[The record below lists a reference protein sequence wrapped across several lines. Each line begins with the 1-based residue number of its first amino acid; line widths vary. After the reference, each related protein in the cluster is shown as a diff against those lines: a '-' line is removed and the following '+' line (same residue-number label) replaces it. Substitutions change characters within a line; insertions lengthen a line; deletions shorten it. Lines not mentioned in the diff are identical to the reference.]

1 MTVPANEER
10 LRDLLWE
17 VTADCH
23 DEEEQFWS
31 IFYTAM
37 DEGDCTLAEDGLDFP
52 LQARALGEPVEV
64 VDLDGGRSGLRRG
77 IVALVRKEDR
87 EYPVALAELEFE
99 GLDHDD
105 TEWLDMYRYWMN
117 LR

>member
-1 MTVPANEER
+1 MLAAQTNEKR

-31 IFYTAM
+31 IFYA
-37 DEGDCTLAEDGLDFP
+37 LAEGELNFP
-52 LQARALGEPVEV
+52 LQAKMQGESVEV
-64 VDLDGGRSGLRRG
+64 VNLDGARSGLRRG
-77 IVALVRKEDR
+77 VVALVRKGDR
-87 EYPVALAELEFE
+87 EYPVALAEMEFE
-99 GLDHDD
+99 DLDSASA
-105 TEWLDMYRYWMN
+105 EWLEMYRYWLD

>member
-10 LRDLLWE
+10 LRDLLRE

-31 IFYTAM
+31 VFYA
-37 DEGDCTLAEDGLDFP
+37 LAEDGLDFP
-52 LQARALGEPVEV
+52 LQAKMLGEPVEV
-64 VDLDGGRSGLRRG
+64 VDLDGARSGLRCG
-77 IVALVRKEDR
+77 IVARVRKGDR
-87 EYPVALAELEFE
+87 EYPVALAELGFV
-99 GLDHDD
+99 GLDPASA
-105 TEWLDMYRYWMN
+105 EWLDMYRYWLK

>member
-1 MTVPANEER
+1 MTVPTNEER
-10 LRDLLWE
+10 LRDLLRE

-23 DEEEQFWS
+23 DKEEQFWS
-31 IFYTAM
+31 IFYA
-37 DEGDCTLAEDGLDFP
+37 LAEDGLDFP
-52 LQARALGEPVEV
+52 LQARALGELVEV

-77 IVALVRKEDR
+77 IVALVRKGDR
-87 EYPVALAELEFE
+87 EYPVPLADLEFMC
-99 GLDHDD
+99 LDHDD

>member
-10 LRDLLWE
+10 PHDLLWE

-31 IFYTAM
+31 IFYT
-37 DEGDCTLAEDGLDFP
+37 LAEGGLDFP
-52 LQARALGEPVEV
+52 LKARTLGEPVEV
-64 VDLDGGRSGLRRG
+64 VDLDGARSGPRRG
-77 IVALVRKEDR
+77 IVALVRKGDR
-87 EYPVALAELEFE
+87 EYPVALVELEFE
-99 GLDHDD
+99 VLDPASA
-105 TEWLDMYRYWMN
+105 EWLDVYRYWLK

>member
-31 IFYTAM
+31 IFHA
-37 DEGDCTLAEDGLDFP
+37 LAEDGLDFP
-52 LQARALGEPVEV
+52 LQAKLLGEPVEV

-77 IVALVRKEDR
+77 IVALVRKGDR
-87 EYPVALAELEFE
+87 ESPVALAELEFV
-99 GLDHDD
+99 GLDPAGA
-105 TEWLDMYRYWMN
+105 EWLDMYRYWVN

>member
-1 MTVPANEER
+1 MKEQR
-10 LRDLLWE
+10 LRDLLWD

-31 IFYTAM
+31 IFYA
-37 DEGDCTLAEDGLDFP
+37 LAEDGLDFP

-64 VDLDGGRSGLRRG
+64 IDLDGARSGPGRG
-77 IVALVRKEDR
+77 IVALARKGDR

-99 GLDHDD
+99 GLDPASA
-105 TEWLDMYRYWMN
+105 EWLDMYRYWLK

>member
-1 MTVPANEER
+1 MAVQANEER

-31 IFYTAM
+31 IFYA
-37 DEGDCTLAEDGLDFP
+37 LAEGELNFP
-52 LQARALGEPVEV
+52 LQARMQGESVEV
-64 VDLDGGRSGLRRG
+64 VDLDGARSGLRRG
-77 IVALVRKEDR
+77 IVALVRKGDR

-99 GLDHDD
+99 SLDPVSA
-105 TEWLDMYRYWMN
+105 EWLGIYRYWLD

>member
-1 MTVPANEER
+1 VGIRNNTMNEER

-31 IFYTAM
+31 IFYA
-37 DEGDCTLAEDGLDFP
+37 LAEDGLDFP
-52 LQARALGEPVEV
+52 LQAKMLGEPVEV
-64 VDLDGGRSGLRRG
+64 IDLDGARSGLRRG
-77 IVALVRKEDR
+77 IVALVCKGDR
-87 EYPVALAELEFE
+87 ECPVALAELEFE
-99 GLDHDD
+99 GLDS
-105 TEWLDMYRYWMN
+105 TSAEWLDVYRYWLK

>member
-1 MTVPANEER
+1 MKEQK

-31 IFYTAM
+31 IFYA
-37 DEGDCTLAEDGLDFP
+37 LAEDGLDFP

-64 VDLDGGRSGLRRG
+64 VDLDGARSGLRRG
-77 IVALVRKEDR
+77 IVALVRKGDR

>member
-1 MTVPANEER
+1 MTLPASEER

-31 IFYTAM
+31 IFYA
-37 DEGDCTLAEDGLDFP
+37 LAEDGLDFP
-52 LQARALGEPVEV
+52 LQAKLLGEPVEV

-77 IVALVRKEDR
+77 VVALVRKGDR
-87 EYPVALAELEFE
+87 EYPVALAELEFV

>member
-1 MTVPANEER
+1 MTVPATEER

-31 IFYTAM
+31 IFHA
-37 DEGDCTLAEDGLDFP
+37 LAEDGLDFP
-52 LQARALGEPVEV
+52 LQARALGELVEI
-64 VDLDGGRSGLRRG
+64 VDLDGGRSGLHRG

-87 EYPVALAELEFE
+87 EYPVALAEIEFE
-99 GLDHDD
+99 DLDPASA
-105 TEWLDMYRYWMN
+105 EWLDMYRYWLK

>member
-31 IFYTAM
+31 IFYA
-37 DEGDCTLAEDGLDFP
+37 LAEGGLDFP
-52 LQARALGEPVEV
+52 LQGKMLGESVKV
-64 VDLDGGRSGLRRG
+64 IDLDGARSGLRRG
-77 IVALVRKEDR
+77 IVALVRKKDR
-87 EYPVALAELEFE
+87 ECPVALAELEFE
-99 GLDHDD
+99 GFDPASA
-105 TEWLDMYRYWMN
+105 EWLDMYRYWLK

>member
-1 MTVPANEER
+1 MTVPANEAR
-10 LRDLLWE
+10 LRNLLRE

-31 IFYTAM
+31 IFYA
-37 DEGDCTLAEDGLDFP
+37 LAEDGLDFP

-77 IVALVRKEDR
+77 IVALVHKGDR

-99 GLDHDD
+99 DLDPASA
-105 TEWLDMYRYWMN
+105 EWADNKHPLEMYRYWLD